1 MNELDKLLIHFRP
14 PNKFNFFSNYKKKH
28 NNKEQGKQILSC
40 RLFGVLC
47 CSLEK
52 ALTRVKNLPHFFKT
66 QSSKGQEIGGREI
79 GISRPYKKRIGG

>member
-47 CSLEK
+47 CSLESEGFDWSK
-52 ALTRVKNLPHFFKT
+52 K
-66 QSSKGQEIGGREI
+66 SSTLGHSQNKGLRM
-79 GISRPYKKRIGG
+79 K